1 MNNWN
6 EIWNKEE
13 RVSDAIL
20 DVLIKSDGF
29 DVGAGGFSLKGW
41 KNYTR
46 SVIDKFNLELDSSV
60 FEIGCGSGAFL
71 YPFFKR
77 GDSVGGLDF
86 SKVLI
91 ELANTFMREGE
102 FVVAE
107 AVHMDTNKKYDLVF
121 SHSVFQYFPSHDYA
135 KLVLE
140 KMTEKSKNI
149 ISILDVNDIEKEQKY
164 HLVRSQ
170 GLEAGEYEN
179 KYKGLEHL
187 FYEKEWF
194 FSFAKKHNLN
204 IEIFDQNFKEYGN
217 SELRFN
223 VIMKKK

>member
-1 MNNWN
+1 
-6 EIWNKEE
+6 
-13 RVSDAIL
+13 
-20 DVLIKSDGF
+20 
-29 DVGAGGFSLKGW
+29 
-41 KNYTR
+41 
-46 SVIDKFNLELDSSV
+46 
-60 FEIGCGSGAFL
+60 
-71 YPFFKR
+71 
-77 GDSVGGLDF
+77 
-86 SKVLI
+86 
-91 ELANTFMREGE
+91 MREGE

-149 ISILDVNDIEKEQKY
+149 ISLLDVNDIEKEQKY

-194 FSFAKKHNLN
+194 ISFAKKHNLN
-204 IEIFDQNFKEYGN
+204 IEIFDQNFKKYGN